1 MKRAVQHAKAPIFF
15 FQAENDWNLSPSQ
28 VLSAVMK
35 AAGKPFEV
43 KNLPA
48 VSPLAARRSLV
59 RLLRI
64 GGMGGRR
71 LSVSEPPLRRTVNS
85 PDNEGS

>member
-43 KNLPA
+43 KIYPPFGRSRQEGHSFGYFGSA
-48 VSPLAARRSLV
+48 VWEDDVFRFLNRHCVAP
-59 RLLRI
+59 
-64 GGMGGRR
+64 
-71 LSVSEPPLRRTVNS
+71 
-85 PDNEGS
+85 